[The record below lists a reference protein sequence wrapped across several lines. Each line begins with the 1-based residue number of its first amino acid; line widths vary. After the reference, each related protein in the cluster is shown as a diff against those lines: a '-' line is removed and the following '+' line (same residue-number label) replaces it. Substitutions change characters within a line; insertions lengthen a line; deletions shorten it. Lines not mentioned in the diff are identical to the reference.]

1 MLATD
6 APSLSTKT
14 TSVLLLLSI
23 TAAQERLMGDGN
35 QAQAS
40 PQAHIEET
48 LSDPMYHRTDLLALG
63 LYPHYEIEK
72 CLKNV
77 FIRSLFFYLIL
88 LSHSILRLHL
98 RLENPTNIRQAN
110 CSGSHHASKISSPI

>member
-23 TAAQERLMGDGN
+23 TAAHERLMGDGN

-40 PQAHIEET
+40 LQAHTEET
-48 LSDPMYHRTDLLALG
+48 LSDPMCHRTDLLALG
-63 LYPHYEIEK
+63 LYPHYAIE
-72 CLKNV
+72 NG
-77 FIRSLFFYLIL
+77 F
-88 LSHSILRLHL
+88 
-98 RLENPTNIRQAN
+98 
-110 CSGSHHASKISSPI
+110 

>member
-23 TAAQERLMGDGN
+23 TVAQERLMGDGN

-40 PQAHIEET
+40 PQAHTEET
-48 LSDPMYHRTDLLALG
+48 LGDPACHRTHLLTLG
-63 LYPHYEIEK
+63 LYPHYAIENG
-72 CLKNV
+72 LKNV
-77 FIRSLFFYLIL
+77 FIGSLFFKLIL

-98 RLENPTNIRQAN
+98 SLEK
-110 CSGSHHASKISSPI
+110 SH